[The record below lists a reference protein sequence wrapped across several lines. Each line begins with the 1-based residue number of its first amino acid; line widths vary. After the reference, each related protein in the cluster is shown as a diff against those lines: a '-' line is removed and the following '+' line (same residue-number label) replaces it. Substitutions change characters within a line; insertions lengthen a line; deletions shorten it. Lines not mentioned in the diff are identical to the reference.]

1 MLKELFESSFYI
13 TYPHKNKQ
21 VFLNEL
27 VYEKRNPLYD
37 FWACQN
43 CKKYDKTVSSCYN
56 INVETKNK
64 VYGISINDVF
74 DLIKEN
80 VGDWCDYML
89 CDNTRM
95 VLMEM
100 TCSQERYV
108 KTSKRSKALEQ
119 LINTKCILQANPCV
133 QTFMNNHTI
142 KYMIFSWKD
151 TTPKDTKDPTE
162 KGFSIFIGISNE
174 VYSPDNVQNIYDDFK
189 FKEIRYPDILY
200 WDKLK

>member
-37 FWACQN
+37 SWACQN
-43 CKKYDKTVSSCYN
+43 CKKYGITVSSCYN

-119 LINTKCILQANPCV
+119 LINTKCVLQANPCV